1 MRNYF
6 FRACIVIGFLWSIIS
21 NTLTYGLSNMPF
33 DWKFILVGG
42 LLFGLIFYL
51 GMVLIFGRMINYYGT
66 ARVFNLTLLNRKKAI
81 SEAIKNASRDDI
93 IVILGRG
100 NEEYQIIDGTFDNV
114 SACKYTVPTVTSI
127 GRVYQT
133 LILDVMKLYENI
145 VETIKKVYSSFISEE
160 ISDFNSNVYYSNP
173 DYIKCSYEAGELL
186 D

>member
-6 FRACIVIGFLWSIIS
+6 FRACIIIGFLWSIIS

-81 SEAIKNASRDDI
+81 D
-93 IVILGRG
+93 
-100 NEEYQIIDGTFDNV
+100 Y
-114 SACKYTVPTVTSI
+114 YT
-127 GRVYQT
+127 
-133 LILDVMKLYENI
+133 
-145 VETIKKVYSSFISEE
+145 ETIRYLKDYKPKLIIRKWIKKYYLFSSYAEIGFCYDHLGDIDSAKIYFHKALRYISRKQRHKYKAFVAKRLKYSI
-160 ISDFNSNVYYSNP
+160 
-173 DYIKCSYEAGELL
+173 
-186 D
+186 

>member
-6 FRACIVIGFLWSIIS
+6 FRACIIIGFLWSIIS

-81 SEAIKNASRDDI
+81 DYYKDYKPKLI
-93 IVILGRG
+93 IR
-100 NEEYQIIDGTFDNV
+100 
-114 SACKYTVPTVTSI
+114 KW
-127 GRVYQT
+127 
-133 LILDVMKLYENI
+133 
-145 VETIKKVYSSFISEE
+145 IKKYYLFSSYAEIGFCYDHLGDIDSAKIYFHKALRYISRKQRHKYKAFVAKRLKYSI
-160 ISDFNSNVYYSNP
+160 
-173 DYIKCSYEAGELL
+173 
-186 D
+186 